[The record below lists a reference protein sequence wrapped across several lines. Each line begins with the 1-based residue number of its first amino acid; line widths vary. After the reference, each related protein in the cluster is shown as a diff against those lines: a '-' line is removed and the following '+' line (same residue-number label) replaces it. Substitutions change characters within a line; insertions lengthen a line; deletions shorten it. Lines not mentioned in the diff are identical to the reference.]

1 MMKKT
6 NWRIA
11 AAVTLSCCLAGA
23 GLALAAEKKAPPARL
38 AAPVKPADIQAAST
52 AATPILGEAVLPK
65 EQAVAFIA
73 RANPAPK
80 LNCSVE
86 EIVHY
91 YYEEAAREGVRADLA
106 LSQALLETG
115 FFRYGGDVKPEQ
127 NNFCGLGT
135 TGGGKRGAAFPDART
150 GVRAHI
156 QHLMAYSTTRLP
168 QQDIVDPRYHL
179 VWQMPNRYAKHP
191 HWEDLDG
198 LWATSRPYSAK
209 IFSIYERM
217 RSTPFTAPAETPAKN
232 PTGNRFII
240 LSPEA
245 RGL

>member
-1 MMKKT
+1 MKQKM
-6 NWRIA
+6 NWRF
-11 AAVTLSCCLAGA
+11 AVITLSFCLAGA
-23 GLALAAEKKAPPARL
+23 GLALASGKKGLSIPPAPAQKRVDIQSQPKAP
-38 AAPVKPADIQAAST
+38 
-52 AATPILGEAVLPK
+52 TPILGEAVLPK
-65 EQAVAFIA
+65 EQAVAFIV
-73 RANPAPK
+73 RVNPAPK

-91 YYEEAAREGVRADLA
+91 YYEEAAMEGVRADLA

-135 TGGGKRGAAFPDART
+135 TGGGIRGAAFPDPRT

-156 QHLMAYSTTRLP
+156 QHLLAYSTRRLP
-168 QQDIVDPRYHL
+168 QQEIVDPRYHL

-217 RSTPFTAPAETPAKN
+217 LSTPFTAPADTPTKEAAA
-232 PTGNRFII
+232 NRFII